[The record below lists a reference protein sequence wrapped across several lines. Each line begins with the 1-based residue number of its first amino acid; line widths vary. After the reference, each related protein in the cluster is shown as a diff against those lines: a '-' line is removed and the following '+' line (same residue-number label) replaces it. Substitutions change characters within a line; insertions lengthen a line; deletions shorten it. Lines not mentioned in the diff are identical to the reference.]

1 MQIIENYSCDDAY
14 ATEKHAVLFFFP
26 LVNAPPLVP
35 DTLAR
40 LAVWPQKNGDCIVQ

>member
-1 MQIIENYSCDDAY
+1 MTLALQ
-14 ATEKHAVLFFFP
+14 KHMLGCFFFP